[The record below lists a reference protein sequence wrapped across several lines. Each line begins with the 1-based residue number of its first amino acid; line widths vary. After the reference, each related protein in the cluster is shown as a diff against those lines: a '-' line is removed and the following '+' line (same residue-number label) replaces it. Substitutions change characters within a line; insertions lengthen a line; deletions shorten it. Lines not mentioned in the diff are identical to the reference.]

1 MLFDGAALAEGMV
14 VADSAEPL
22 PPVEVP
28 ADDSDR
34 LADEALLA
42 EEPSESETLDVAAT
56 QQEDN
61 EEADAALL
69 AEAGPEEAD
78 DTADTESSDEASTD
92 VEEGSDEI
100 EDTAAE
106 TGDETTDPQALSTE
120 DEENE
125 AEEEVEGVDTTAQ
138 INELVV
144 VDSRVENY
152 ENLLVDMPS
161 NVTVLVV
168 GADEDG
174 LVAISNELASGSQ
187 TFGAIHIIS
196 HGTGG
201 SFTLGND
208 SVDSSSLSSHSEA
221 LQGWAQYLT
230 EDADILLYGCDIAAD
245 SEGQDFLSELSHITG
260 ADIAASTDATGSSD
274 KGGNW
279 VLETQIGAVE
289 TGVVLSAVAT
299 DGYEGLLAATAVVDT
314 NAAGTRTTPED
325 TTLVITGVQINGNAP
340 SDVITLSVVTTGG
353 TSSLGVTGGLSFTGA
368 NGSGSFSVTGSIAD
382 VNAALGALSFTPD
395 QNQNSSTAGFTPSIT
410 FNVTAGGAGG
420 VVVDNIAVTAVNDAP
435 DLSTQV
441 DLVVSEGASASF
453 SLDQLA
459 TSGAA
464 LDADIGTGQQV
475 LDQQMV
481 QITSLPTEGTLTYQG
496 GVVVVGTVVPVSNLG
511 QLLYTHNG
519 SDLVAPVSDS
529 FGVNVSDGGGA
540 VTTGT
545 MDITIEP
552 VNTAPTITGE
562 PTLIEGQ
569 VALVAPTIDLG
580 DAADS
585 LATSTIVI
593 DNIDTGGQ
601 GTFFID
607 ANGNNIVDAGEE
619 ISGSVVLTST
629 QAANLSTQLMFSHN
643 GAEPNAPGAV
653 APSYQITVTDAG
665 GATGVPSGPV
675 SETITLD
682 VQPNNDDP
690 TLDNTHDTPG
700 TALGVGEGT
709 TVTLTSAMLQIN
721 DVDRNP
727 ADTSQTTPT
736 QQLVYTVET
745 RPTEGEIQVF
755 VGGGLGPNGD
765 GWVVLGDGG
774 RFTQAQIDAGEVRY
788 YQTTE
793 VATDTVDGFTFTVRD
808 SSFGYDVVT
817 DPANPTDGREGGV
830 RDTPTGPIAVQ
841 SFHLNVTADADPHEN
856 IYTGGPRPATAGHGG
871 ENMVYN
877 FDAGTM
883 SNGNGAATWN
893 EANVGAGGGY
903 VITDSMLSYEVT
915 RTDTQGTPDTGDDV
929 SVVVPPSETV
939 FTLTSQ
945 PSNGAVQ
952 RLVGGVWE
960 TIPTNGQ
967 FTQADINSGTIRF
980 VHDGSEDHTASFNY
994 TVSDGTPNN
1003 FQSSFDIDV
1012 TPTNDRPTGDGG
1024 TAQVL
1029 EGDGNSVR
1037 LGTEVVGLADIDLSD
1052 DPTKQVGEGDTDFL
1066 WFQVTDLPDHGE
1078 LQRWDGANWVAVTTD
1093 TWLPSTLLNA
1103 AADGDTSGL
1112 RYVHDG
1118 SEPLT
1123 YVGGPRVDFT
1133 FVVRDDLADP
1143 GSAFATDL
1151 SAPPLADGS
1160 QQANQ
1165 SAPVQAIVDVIPV
1178 NNGPQI
1184 ADTPVDGDPSIGA
1197 TIPNGGALTGAN
1209 EILANVAEGTTVVI
1223 TSGHLSAVDP
1233 DNTTVQRQFR
1243 ITDAPTEGTL
1253 LLNGSALGVGSTFTQ
1268 QDIDEGRLSYRHGGN
1283 EVGALIDGF
1292 GAQYHDRFH
1301 FVVNDGVLEDSGAGA
1316 DNNVFLITLTPT
1328 NDKPTVSMPTGPLNI
1343 DSANPANN
1351 PIPGVSVADPDL
1363 ADGLVGGESD
1373 FIQVTV
1379 RLLDAAGNPV
1389 TDYNNVNGPGTGG
1402 VEIDIVPPAD
1412 TGGLWA
1418 VTQTGSNNILQIQG
1432 TRAQVNEAL
1441 ASLTVTFAND
1451 LNAEFQ
1457 LQVIADDRLRDAG
1470 GVLDASGSDANGGEL
1485 NEPADPSGA
1494 PTAVPGTEYN
1504 WVTQATLAADDPNIT
1519 ADTVDLRA
1527 SHTNE
1532 PAVFTGPPNVIVNED
1547 VRTQIVGFV
1556 VEDPESEA
1564 FDTPVTVTLSVPSG
1578 TGTLGVGTTGVQG
1591 SITPAGGQAVTVSGD
1606 NTATITLT
1614 GRASDIE
1621 ALLNGR
1627 NAADSA
1633 DDANGG
1639 LFFTSALHAN
1649 GDVNGGA
1656 DGDVTLTLSLNDTGS
1671 QIGGDVGAGSV
1682 ENNPADIATAVTIT
1696 AINDAP
1702 VVVGG
1707 GAAVAV
1713 SDASPTA
1720 VGGFQVTDVD
1730 SQDGYTDG
1738 ETDGVIQ
1745 VTVRLIDGDGVP
1757 LTQADYTTLGVTL
1770 DSTTVGSGVTVDTT
1784 LNGSTSALEVRGTL
1798 DEINAYLT
1806 GLQVTFANIGDS
1818 NLDTTYSIEVVA
1830 DDRLRDAGTGDLT
1843 NPGDPVANGGE
1854 NNQQSGEPP
1863 VPTTDTFDAY
1873 STTVAAYS
1881 IYNVTSNTRD
1891 LFISSINDPG
1901 QITANDVVVNE
1912 GSATLVLN
1920 TTNANIVLSDPDDN
1934 GASTMEVTVTV
1945 GTGTITAV
1953 GGAGGSVAGI
1963 GTATITI
1970 TGATEAEINTRLQ
1983 ALTVTFPDPDG
1994 VGPSTGAD
2002 WNGSFDVTVVYNDQ
2016 GNTGTR
2022 PGSLT
2027 GDTDAPG
2034 SNPGDYAYADGV
2046 SNHLVTTRVF
2056 NVSVN
2061 AVNDAPTAITGTVT
2075 LPAETED
2082 TDGTSNS
2089 IGALFGGTFADA
2101 RDDVPGGSSAD
2112 GFAGVA
2118 ITTNASVPAQGTWQY
2133 STDGGTSWTD
2143 IPAVTTTNAFLV
2155 STTDLVRFNPADDF
2169 HGTPG
2174 SLTVRLVDDSN
2185 GAVTTGTTANV
2196 SGGNS
2201 GGTTPYSDAG
2211 NAVTLGTTVVNVNDR
2226 PTGTDTTLL
2235 NTTEDTTNPPG
2246 ETVANLFGPGYGDT
2260 TDDQTGTTGGADAST
2275 PLGGIAI
2282 VGNTADPAT
2291 EGVWQYN
2298 TGSGWNAVGVPTGTS
2313 ALILPPD
2320 ASLRF
2325 VPVANYNGTPG
2336 TLTVHVADTA
2346 QTFSAGTDIS
2356 GTLGTTSTWSETVV
2370 LDTVVDPLNDAPDFS
2385 HDPTN
2390 PTVTENGS
2398 TGSGTSIDPVSLLSG
2413 GAVSDID
2420 LSTTPGLDP
2429 NVFGAGSV
2437 TAQLTDGIAGDV
2449 LQLGGGLVP
2458 GSNGI
2463 ASVTGGTGNTPLVVT
2478 FTTDATTAQ
2487 VQSVLA
2493 AIEYTHTSDD
2503 PTNLLSGTP
2512 QTTRDYTITLSDGN
2526 NVDLDSD
2533 DAGGPAPLEQTKTGT
2548 ITISVVNDPPV
2559 ATDNTNSVTEDTGIP
2574 ATGNVITDGT
2584 PDSDPDTLVADLQIT
2599 GIRTGTE
2606 GAGGTSTFV
2615 TGATVIVGEYGT
2627 LTLHP
2632 DGSYTY
2638 VLDDSNPDVDGLSA
2652 GDPPLEDV
2660 FTYTLSDGTSTDQA
2674 QLTISINGNS
2684 DPVVI
2689 VPDVN
2694 GGEPGHHSIPENATT
2709 PVTGAVTIVH
2719 PDGAASIDSS
2729 TVTVGGT
2736 TTTITAAEL
2745 NDLATTPVVITGPEG
2760 TLTLTNFNPATGE
2773 VSYSYQQ
2780 ADMTKDHSGGPESV
2794 FDTFTIVVTDTDGNT
2809 STPQD
2814 LVIVVTDTAPVA
2826 LPDTNTVAEGV
2837 GTNATTTSGNVMVS
2851 PGASAGDVQDQLGAD
2866 ATTVVGID
2874 SGISTGDLSGNVG
2887 TTFAGNYGSIVLN
2900 ADGTYTYTLDNRN
2913 PAVQRLN
2920 NGQTLTEVFRYTIMD
2935 SDGDVST
2942 TTLTITIRG
2951 VSDTP
2956 AKPSQP
2962 PAAPP
2967 TAQPPAPAPER
2978 PTSGNGQLEV
2988 SRDEI
2993 RYQRL
2998 DIDQIADR
3006 LQPRLYVLPAVQE
3019 ARELVQGTGVDIDHI
3034 SDIMDPSLY
3043 VLPTVQASSRDS
3055 RDAAQPAIDRFN
3067 DSDTDD
3073 SGFVIEW
3080 TDDEEAAPVNED
3092 KAQAPEAERPAAV
3105 PAEKRSVPVQSL
3117 SSPIADTSAATPPV
3131 ARVEF
3136 TEQVRKWAGTHSIL
3150 QRAAELDLLF
3160 DEPASAEAAP
3170 SPQVADAPQA

>member
-14 VADSAEPL
+14 VTDSAEPP
-22 PPVEVP
+22 PPVEGQ

-34 LADEALLA
+34 QADDALLA
-42 EEPSESETLDVAAT
+42 EETSTSESPDVATT
-56 QQEDN
+56 QQDDEED
-61 EEADAALL
+61 ADAALL
-69 AEAGPEEAD
+69 AEEAEGSAEAEATD
-78 DTADTESSDEASTD
+78 DASTD
-92 VEEGSDEI
+92 
-100 EDTAAE
+100 
-106 TGDETTDPQALSTE
+106 
-120 DEENE
+120 
-125 AEEEVEGVDTTAQ
+125 AEEESGETETTIADASDPQEVSTSGEERVDVSEEEGEDEVGGLAASDQ
-138 INELVV
+138 IKELVV
-144 VDSRVENY
+144 VDARVDNY

-168 GADEDG
+168 GTDEDG
-174 LVAISNELASGSQ
+174 LVAIRDELASGSQ

-196 HGTGG
+196 HGTSG
-201 SFTLGND
+201 SFTLGTD
-208 SVDSSSLSSHSEA
+208 TVDSSSLSSHSET

-230 EDADILLYGCDIAAD
+230 EDADILLYGCDTAEG
-245 SEGQDFLSELSHITG
+245 SEGQDFLQELSHITG
-260 ADIAASTDATGSSD
+260 ADVAASTDATGASD
-274 KGGNW
+274 QGGNW
-279 VLETQIGAVE
+279 VLEAQVGVIEA
-289 TGVVLSAVAT
+289 GVVLNAAAT
-299 DGYEGLLAATAVVDT
+299 DGYAGLLAATSVVDS
-314 NAAGTRTTPED
+314 NAASTRTTPED
-325 TTLVITGVQINGNAP
+325 TPLAITGVQVNGDA
-340 SDVITLSVVTTGG
+340 STDVITLSVVTSGG
-353 TSSLGVTGGLSFTGA
+353 VSSLGVTTGLSFTGA
-368 NGSGSFSVTGSIAD
+368 NGSDSYSITGTIAD
-382 VNAALGALSFTPD
+382 VNIALGSLTYTPEL
-395 QNQNSSTAGFTPSIT
+395 NQNSSTAGFTPSIE
-410 FNVTAGGAGG
+410 FNVTAGGAGS
-420 VVVDNIAVTAVNDAP
+420 VIVDNIAVTAVNDAP

-519 SDLVAPVSDS
+519 NDLTATIGDS

-540 VTTGT
+540 VTAGT
-545 MDITIEP
+545 IGVTIEP
-552 VNTAPTITGE
+552 VNADPTITGE
-562 PTLIEGQ
+562 PSLVEGQ
-569 VALVAPTIDLG
+569 VAVVAPTIDLG

-593 DNIDTGGQ
+593 DNIVTGGQ
-601 GTFFID
+601 GVFFLD

-619 ISGSVVLTST
+619 ISGSVELTPD

-643 GAEPNAPGAV
+643 GEEPNAPGAV

-675 SETITLD
+675 SETITLE

-690 TLDNTHDTPG
+690 TLDNAHDTPG
-700 TALGVGEGT
+700 TAVGVGEGT
-709 TVTLTSAMLQIN
+709 TVTFTNAMLQVN

-755 VGGGLGPNGD
+755 VGGGLGPDGS

-774 RFTQAQIDAGEVRY
+774 RFTQAQVDAGLVRY

-793 VATDTVDGFTFTVRD
+793 VATDTLDGFTFTVRD

-817 DPANPTDGREGGV
+817 DPANPTGGREGGV

-841 SFHLNVTADADPHEN
+841 SFFLNVTADADPHEN

-893 EANVGAGGGY
+893 EANVGAAGGY

-915 RTDTQGTPDTGDDV
+915 RTDTQGTPDTADDV

-945 PSNGAVQ
+945 PSNGTVQ
-952 RLVGGVWE
+952 RFVGGVWE
-960 TIPTNGQ
+960 TISTNGQ
-967 FTQADINSGTIRF
+967 FTQEDINSGNIRF
-980 VHDGSEDHTASFNY
+980 VHDGSEDHTTSFDY

-1003 FQSSFDIDV
+1003 FSSSFGIDV

-1024 TAQVL
+1024 TAQVV
-1029 EGDGNSVR
+1029 EGDGNNVR
-1037 LGTEVVGLADIDLSD
+1037 LGTDVVGLADIDLSQ
-1052 DPTKQVGEGDTDFL
+1052 DPTKQVDEGAEDFL

-1078 LQRWDGANWVAVTTD
+1078 LQRWNGSAWVTVTTD
-1093 TWLPSTLLNA
+1093 TWLPSTLLST

-1123 YVGGPRVDFT
+1123 YAGGPRVDFSY
-1133 FVVRDDLADP
+1133 VVRDDLADP
-1143 GSAFATDL
+1143 LDAFATDL

-1184 ADTPVDGDPSIGA
+1184 ADTPVDADPTIDA
-1197 TIPNGGALTGAN
+1197 TITDGGTLTGAN
-1209 EILANVAEGTTVVI
+1209 EILENVAEGSTVVI
-1223 TSGHLSAVDP
+1223 TSAHLSAVDP
-1233 DNTTVQRQFR
+1233 DNTTVQRQYR
-1243 ITDAPTEGTL
+1243 ITNATSEGTL

-1268 QDIDEGRLSYRHGGN
+1268 ADIDAGRLSYRHSGN
-1283 EVGALIDGF
+1283 EVGAITNGF
-1292 GAQYHDRFH
+1292 GAQYHDKFH
-1301 FVVNDGVLEDSGAGA
+1301 FVVNDGVLEDSGATA
-1316 DNNVFLITLTPT
+1316 DDNVFLITLTPT
-1328 NDKPTVSMPTGPLNI
+1328 NDKPEVTMPAGPLDI
-1343 DSANPANN
+1343 DSTNPANN
-1351 PIPGVSVADPDL
+1351 AILGVSVSDPDL
-1363 ADGLVGGESD
+1363 ADGLVGGEAD

-1389 TDYNNVNGPGTGG
+1389 TDYSNVNGPGTGG
-1402 VEIDIVPPAD
+1402 VDISVTPPAD
-1412 TGGLWA
+1412 TTGLWL
-1418 VTQTGSNNILQIQG
+1418 VTQTGNNNILQIQG
-1432 TRAQVNEAL
+1432 TQAQVNEAL

-1457 LQVIADDRLRDAG
+1457 LQVIADDRLRDGAG
-1470 GVLDASGSDANGGEL
+1470 ALDASGSDANGGEL
-1485 NEPADPSGA
+1485 NEPADPSGT

-1504 WVTQATLAADDPNIT
+1504 WLTQATLAADDPNIT
-1519 ADTVDLRA
+1519 SDTVDLRA

-1532 PAVFTGPPNVIVNED
+1532 PAVFTGPPSVIVNED
-1547 VRTQIVGFV
+1547 VRTQVDGFV

-1564 FDTPVTVTLSVPSG
+1564 FGTPVTVTVSVPAG
-1578 TGTLGVGTTGVQG
+1578 TGTLGVGTTGAQG
-1591 SITPAGGQAVTVSGD
+1591 SITPAGGQAVTVTGD
-1606 NTATITLT
+1606 NSTTITLT
-1614 GRASDIE
+1614 GRAIDIE

-1627 NAADSA
+1627 NADDTG

-1656 DGDVTLTLSLNDTGS
+1656 DGDVTLTLSLNDAGS
-1671 QIGGDVGAGSV
+1671 QIGDDVGAGSV
-1682 ENNPADIATAVTIT
+1682 ENNPADITTGITIT

-1707 GAAVAV
+1707 GAVIAI
-1713 SDASPTA
+1713 SDSDPTA

-1730 SQDGYTDG
+1730 SLDGYTDG

-1745 VTVRLIDGDGVP
+1745 VTVRLLDDGGTP
-1757 LTQADYTTLGVTL
+1757 LTLADYTTLGVTL
-1770 DSTTVGSGVTVDTT
+1770 DSTAVGSGASVDAT
-1784 LNGSTSALEVRGTL
+1784 LNGNTSALEVRGTR
-1798 DEINAYLT
+1798 DEINAYLA

-1818 NLDTTYSIEVVA
+1818 NLDTTYSVEVVA
-1830 DDRLRDAGTGDLT
+1830 DDRLRDAGTGAFTDPV
-1843 NPGDPVANGGE
+1843 NPVANGGE
-1854 NNQQSGEPP
+1854 NNQQSGEPA
-1863 VPTTDTFDAY
+1863 VPSTDTFDAY
-1873 STTVAAYS
+1873 GTTVSGYGV
-1881 IYNVTSNTRD
+1881 YNVTSDTRD

-1901 QITANDVVVNE
+1901 QITANDVVVSE

-1920 TTNANIVLSDPDDN
+1920 TTNANIVLGDPDDN

-1953 GGAGGSVAGI
+1953 GGAGGSVAGV

-1983 ALTVTFPDPDG
+1983 SLTVTFPDPDG
-1994 VGPSTGAD
+1994 VGPSSGAD
-2002 WNGSFDVTVVYNDQ
+2002 WNGSFDVTVVYDDR

-2022 PGSLT
+2022 PGSLA

-2034 SNPGDYAYADGV
+2034 SNPGDYAYADGT

-2056 NVSVN
+2056 NVAVN
-2061 AVNDAPTAITGTVT
+2061 AVNDAPTATTGTVT

-2101 RDDVPGGSSAD
+2101 RDEVPGGTSAD

-2118 ITTNASVPAQGTWQY
+2118 ITTNASVPAQGVWQY
-2133 STDGGTSWTD
+2133 STNGGISWLD
-2143 IPAVTTTNAFLV
+2143 IPAVSTTSAFLV

-2174 SLTVRLVDDSN
+2174 NLTVRLVDDSS
-2185 GAVTTGTTANV
+2185 GAITTGDTANV
-2196 SGGNS
+2196 DGVNS
-2201 GGTTPYSDAG
+2201 GGTTPYSDAS
-2211 NAVTLGTTVVNVNDR
+2211 NAVTLDTTVTNVNDR

-2235 NTTEDTTNPPG
+2235 NTTEDTANPPG

-2260 TDDQTGTTGGADAST
+2260 TDDQTGTAGGADAAT

-2282 VGNTADPAT
+2282 VGNTADST
-2291 EGVWQYN
+2291 NEGVWQYN
-2298 TGSGWNAVGVPTGTS
+2298 TGSGWTTVGVPTGNT

-2325 VPVANYNGTPG
+2325 LPVANYNGTPG
-2336 TLTVHVADTA
+2336 TLTVHVADSA
-2346 QTFSAGTDIS
+2346 QVFSASTDIS
-2356 GTLGTTSTWSETVV
+2356 GTLGTTSTWSETIV
-2370 LDTVVDPLNDAPDFS
+2370 LDTVVDPVNDAPNFS
-2385 HDPTN
+2385 HDPTD

-2413 GAVSDID
+2413 GAVTDID
-2420 LSTTPGLDP
+2420 LSTTPGLDS

-2449 LQLGGGLVP
+2449 LQLGAGLVP

-2463 ASVTGGTGNTPLVVT
+2463 ASVVGGTGSTPLVIT
-2478 FTTDATTAQ
+2478 FTAGATVSE

-2493 AIEYTHTSDD
+2493 AIEYTNTSDD

-2512 QTTRDYTITLSDGN
+2512 QTTRDYSITLSDGN
-2526 NVDLDSD
+2526 NVDADSD
-2533 DAGGPAPLEQTKTGT
+2533 HAGGPAPLDQTKTGT
-2548 ITISVVNDPPV
+2548 ITINAVNDPPV

-2574 ATGNVITDGT
+2574 ATGNVITDAT
-2584 PDSDPDTLVADLQIT
+2584 PDSDPDTPLADLQIT

-2606 GAGGTSTFV
+2606 GAGGPSTPV
-2615 TGATVIVGEYGT
+2615 PGATVIVGEYGT
-2627 LTLHP
+2627 LTINP

-2638 VLDDSNPDVDGLSA
+2638 VLDDTNPDVDGLSA

-2674 QLTISINGNS
+2674 QLTITINGNS
-2684 DPVVI
+2684 DPVVNI
-2689 VPDVN
+2689 PDVN

-2709 PVTGAVTIVH
+2709 PVTGTVTIVH
-2719 PDGAASIDSS
+2719 PDGAAFIDFG
-2729 TVTVGGT
+2729 TVTVGGN
-2736 TTTITAAEL
+2736 TTTITNAEL
-2745 NDLATTPVVITGPEG
+2745 QDLATTPIVITGPEG
-2760 TLTLTNFNPATGE
+2760 TLTLTDFDSTTGE
-2773 VSYSYQQ
+2773 VTYSYQQ
-2780 ADMTKDHSGGPESV
+2780 HGMTKDHSGGPESV
-2794 FDTFTIVVTDTDGNT
+2794 FDTFTFEVTDTNGNT

-2814 LVIVVTDTAPVA
+2814 LVVVVTDTVPVA

-2837 GTNATTTSGNVMVS
+2837 GTNATTTSGNVMVP
-2851 PGASAGDVQDQLGAD
+2851 PGASTGDVQDLLGAD
-2866 ATTVVGID
+2866 ATTVVGLDTGTSI
-2874 SGISTGDLSGNVG
+2874 GDLSGNIG
-2887 TTFAGNYGSIVLN
+2887 TSFAGTYGTIVLN

-2920 NGQTLTEVFRYTIMD
+2920 RGQTLTEVFRYTIMD
-2935 SDGDVST
+2935 ADGDVST
-2942 TTLTITIRG
+2942 TTLTITITG
-2951 VSDTP
+2951 VSDTL
-2956 AKPSQP
+2956 AEPSLPPTQP
-2962 PAAPP
+2962 PAAPS
-2967 TAQPPAPAPER
+2967 PER
-2978 PTSGNGQLEV
+2978 PISGNGQLELP
-2988 SRDEI
+2988 RNEI

-3006 LQPRLYVLPAVQE
+3006 LRPTLYVLPAVQE
-3019 ARELVQGTGVDIDHI
+3019 ARELVQGKGVDIDQI

-3043 VLPTVQASSRDS
+3043 VLPAVQASSRQAS
-3055 RDAAQPAIDRFN
+3055 DAAQPAIDRFN

-3073 SGFVIEW
+3073 DGVVIEW
-3080 TDDEEAAPVNED
+3080 ADNAEAAPANAD
-3092 KAQAPEAERPAAV
+3092 KAQASEAERPAAV
-3105 PAEKRSVPVQSL
+3105 PVEKHSTPVQSL
-3117 SSPIADTSAATPPV
+3117 GKPDADTNALTHPV

-3136 TEQVRKWAGTHSIL
+3136 TEQLRQWAGNHSIR

-3160 DEPASAEAAP
+3160 DEPASAEATP
-3170 SPQVADAPQA
+3170 SPQVADIPQA

>member
-92 VEEGSDEI
+92 VEEGSDET

-196 HGTGG
+196 HGTSG

-208 SVDSSSLSSHSEA
+208 SVGSSSLSSHSEA

-260 ADIAASTDATGSSD
+260 ADIAASTDATGASD
-274 KGGNW
+274 QGGNW

-325 TTLVITGVQINGNAP
+325 TTLAITGVQINGNAP

-382 VNAALGALSFTPD
+382 VNAALGSLSFTPD

-545 MDITIEP
+545 MGITIEP
-552 VNTAPTITGE
+552 VNTAPTIIGE

-700 TALGVGEGT
+700 TALSVGEGT

-774 RFTQAQIDAGEVRY
+774 RFTQAQIDAGNVRY

-793 VATDTVDGFTFTVRD
+793 VAADTVDGFTFTVRD

-1564 FDTPVTVTLSVPSG
+1564 FDTPVTVTLSVPPG

-1606 NTATITLT
+1606 NTAIITLT

-1770 DSTTVGSGVTVDTT
+1770 DSTTVGSGVTVDAT

-1830 DDRLRDAGTGDLT
+1830 DDRLRDASTGDLT

-1863 VPTTDTFDAY
+1863 VPTTDTFDTY

-1953 GGAGGSVAGI
+1953 GGAGGSVAGT

-2185 GAVTTGTTANV
+2185 GAVTTGTTADV

-2526 NVDLDSD
+2526 NVDADSD

-2584 PDSDPDTLVADLQIT
+2584 PDSDPDTPVLDLQVT

-2606 GAGGTSTFV
+2606 GVGGTSTPV
-2615 TGATVIVGEYGT
+2615 TGATVIVGTYGT

-2638 VLDDSNPDVDGLSA
+2638 VLDDSNLDVDGLSA
-2652 GDPPLEDV
+2652 SDPPLEDV

-2709 PVTGAVTIVH
+2709 PVTGTVTIVH

-2729 TVTVGGT
+2729 TVTVGG

-2866 ATTVVGID
+2866 ATSVVGID

-2967 TAQPPAPAPER
+2967 AAQPQAPAPER